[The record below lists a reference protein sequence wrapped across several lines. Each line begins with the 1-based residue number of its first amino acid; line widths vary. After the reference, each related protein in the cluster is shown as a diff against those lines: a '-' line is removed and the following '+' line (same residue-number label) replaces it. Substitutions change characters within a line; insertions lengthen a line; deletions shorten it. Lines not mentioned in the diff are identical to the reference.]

1 MEQPV
6 RTFSVMQYMTSI
18 KNKLADTP
26 AVWVHGVITRL
37 TDKGKVVYISI
48 ADFEEGNVKPIA
60 TVDLTCFA
68 GQYAILRAKT
78 ENSATPFTIRE
89 QLKVC
94 FQIKADVYIPSGK
107 LQAKILDID
116 PVYTLGELALTRMA
130 ILKRLASEGL
140 LEKNKQTELAQ
151 MPLRVG
157 LITGESTA
165 AYKDFT
171 TRLSASPFKFTV
183 VTAYAKMQGN
193 DTESSVIAALDA
205 LRKDEEIDVVCI
217 VRGGGA
223 KTDLNYF
230 DSEALCR
237 AVANYPIPVFTG
249 IGHEID
255 KSLLDEVAYLSCI
268 TPTDCAKRLVERAQ
282 ESWTDLVETARSI
295 ASSARDM
302 LTENRQRL
310 SSAAA
315 RLQQDVTLRIQGE
328 KTKIVRM
335 FTSLERDTRFMLREE
350 TARLDRNVEGLR
362 QGTRKIL
369 DLAIRGKLVPQ
380 DPNDEPASLL
390 LQRIH
395 EDVRLGGIGFS
406 GESTGQRRDKQH
418 QQAEASGD
426 SIGYQP
432 LLLEQFRRGLSLENT
447 VKDKEPQHRQRR
459 LQDNQG
465 H

>member
-1 MEQPV
+1 MDQPV

-18 KNKLADTP
+18 RNKLAETP

-68 GQYAILRAKT
+68 GQFAALRAKT
-78 ENSATPFTIRE
+78 ENAVTPFTIRE

-140 LEKNKQTELAQ
+140 LEKNKALELPQ

-171 TRLSASPFKFTV
+171 TRLSVSMFKFTV

-193 DTESSVIAALDA
+193 DTESSVLEALET
-205 LRKDEEIDVVCI
+205 LRKDEDIDVVCI

-282 ESWTDLVETARSI
+282 DSWNQLTDVAKDI
-295 ASSARDM
+295 AISTRDM
-302 LTENRQRL
+302 LAESSQALNENA
-310 SSAAA
+310 S
-315 RLQQDVTLRIQGE
+315 RLQQIVTERIHAERTRHALLAANLKKDSQFILKGE
-328 KTKIVRM
+328 KVRI
-335 FTSLERDTRFMLREE
+335 ERDG
-350 TARLDRNVEGLR
+350 EGLK

-369 DLAIRGKLVPQ
+369 DLADSQFKLIELRVKNADPETALAKGYTLTLDKNGKFVRNAAQLAPG
-380 DPNDEPASLL
+380 DL
-390 LQRIH
+390 LQTRFKDGTI
-395 EDVRLGGIGFS
+395 
-406 GESTGQRRDKQH
+406 ESTVR
-418 QQAEASGD
+418 
-426 SIGYQP
+426 
-432 LLLEQFRRGLSLENT
+432 
-447 VKDKEPQHRQRR
+447 
-459 LQDNQG
+459 
-465 H
+465 

>member
-1 MEQPV
+1 M

-18 KNKLADTP
+18 RNKLADTP

-68 GQYAILRAKT
+68 GQFAALRAKT
-78 ENSATPFTIRE
+78 ENAATPFVIKE

-94 FQIKADVYIPSGK
+94 FQIKAEVYSPSGK

-116 PVYTLGELALTRMA
+116 PVYTLGELALTRLA

-171 TRLSASPFKFTV
+171 TRLSVSMFKFTV

-193 DTESSVIAALDA
+193 DTESSIIAALET
-205 LRKDEEIDVVCI
+205 LRQDEDIDVVCI

-282 ESWTDLVETARSI
+282 ESWTDLIEAAHGI

-302 LTENRQRL
+302 LTDNRQQL
-310 SSAAA
+310 NMAAT
-315 RLQQDVTLRIQGE
+315 RLQQNVTSRIQGE

-335 FTSLERDTRFMLREE
+335 YTSLERDTRYMLREE
-350 TARLDRNVEGLR
+350 TAKLDRNTEGLR

-369 DLAIRGKLVPQ
+369 DLADSQFKLIELRVKSADPETALAKGYTLTLDKNGKFVR
-380 DPNDEPASLL
+380 NASQLKPGDTL
-390 LQRIH
+390 TTKFK
-395 EDVRLGGIGFS
+395 DGTV
-406 GESTGQRRDKQH
+406 ESTVR
-418 QQAEASGD
+418 
-426 SIGYQP
+426 
-432 LLLEQFRRGLSLENT
+432 
-447 VKDKEPQHRQRR
+447 
-459 LQDNQG
+459 
-465 H
+465 

>member
-18 KNKLADTP
+18 RNKLADTP

-37 TDKGKVVYISI
+37 TEKGKVVYISI

-68 GQYAILRAKT
+68 GQFAALRAKT
-78 ENSATPFTIRE
+78 ESAATPFTIKE

-94 FQIKADVYIPSGK
+94 FQIKAEVYIPSGK

-140 LEKNKQTELAQ
+140 LEKNKLLPLPL
-151 MPLRVG
+151 MPLCIG
-157 LITGESTA
+157 LITGENTA

-171 TRLSASPFKFTV
+171 TRLDASPFRFRIVPVFAT
-183 VTAYAKMQGN
+183 MQGN
-193 DTESSVIAALDA
+193 STEASVLNALET
-205 LRKDEEIDVVCI
+205 LRDNDEIDVVCI

-255 KSLLDEVAYLSCI
+255 RSLLDEVAGVYCI
-268 TPTDCAKRLVERAQ
+268 TPTDCAKRIVEIAQ
-282 ESWTDLVETARSI
+282 ESWNKLIQAAKDI
-295 ASSARDM
+295 ANATRLTLANCTQQLNSTGLRLSQKVSAR
-302 LTENRQRL
+302 
-310 SSAAA
+310 
-315 RLQQDVTLRIQGE
+315 IQAE
-328 KTKIVRM
+328 KTRQTLIRANLLKDTKFV
-335 FTSLERDTRFMLREE
+335 LRDEF
-350 TARLDRNVEGLR
+350 ARVDRNTEGLK
-362 QGTRKIL
+362 QGSRKIL
-369 DLAIRGKLVPQ
+369 DLEKTRFELIETKVKGADPQNIIAKGYTLTLDKNGKFVRNAAQLAPG
-380 DPNDEPASLL
+380 DL
-390 LQRIH
+390 LQTRFKDGTV
-395 EDVRLGGIGFS
+395 ESVVR
-406 GESTGQRRDKQH
+406 
-418 QQAEASGD
+418 
-426 SIGYQP
+426 
-432 LLLEQFRRGLSLENT
+432 
-447 VKDKEPQHRQRR
+447 
-459 LQDNQG
+459 
-465 H
+465 

>member
-18 KNKLADTP
+18 RNKLADTP

-68 GQYAILRAKT
+68 GQFAALRAKT
-78 ENSATPFTIRE
+78 ENAATPFVIKE

-94 FQIKADVYIPSGK
+94 FQIKAEVYIPSGK

-171 TRLSASPFKFTV
+171 TRLSVSPFKFTV
-183 VTAYAKMQGN
+183 VTVYAKMQGN
-193 DTESSVIAALDA
+193 DTESSIIAALET
-205 LRKDEEIDVVCI
+205 LRQNEDIDVVCI

-255 KSLLDEVAYLSCI
+255 KSLLDEVAYMSCI

-282 ESWTDLVETARSI
+282 ESWTNLIEAARGI

-302 LTENRQRL
+302 LTDSRQQL
-310 SSAAA
+310 GMVAT
-315 RLQQDVTLRIQGE
+315 RLQQNVTSRIQEE
-328 KTKIVRM
+328 KTKFVRM
-335 FTSLERDTRFMLREE
+335 FTSLERDTRYMLREE
-350 TARLDRNVEGLR
+350 TARLDRDTEGLR
-362 QGTRKIL
+362 QGTRKII
-369 DLAIRGKLVPQ
+369 DLADSEYRLIELRVKNADPETALAKGYTLTLDKNGKFVR
-380 DPNDEPASLL
+380 NASQLKPGDTL
-390 LQRIH
+390 TTKFR
-395 EDVRLGGIGFS
+395 DGTV
-406 GESTGQRRDKQH
+406 ESTVR
-418 QQAEASGD
+418 
-426 SIGYQP
+426 
-432 LLLEQFRRGLSLENT
+432 
-447 VKDKEPQHRQRR
+447 
-459 LQDNQG
+459 
-465 H
+465 

>member
-18 KNKLADTP
+18 RNKLADTP

-68 GQYAILRAKT
+68 GQFAALRAKT
-78 ENSATPFTIRE
+78 ENAATPFVIKE

-94 FQIKADVYIPSGK
+94 FQIKAEVYIPSGK

-171 TRLSASPFKFTV
+171 TRLSVSPFKFTV

-193 DTESSVIAALDA
+193 DTESSIIAALET
-205 LRKDEEIDVVCI
+205 LRQDEDIDVVCI

-255 KSLLDEVAYLSCI
+255 KSLLDEVAYMSCI

-282 ESWTDLVETARSI
+282 ESWTNLIEAARGI

-302 LTENRQRL
+302 LTDSRQQL
-310 SSAAA
+310 GMVAT
-315 RLQQDVTLRIQGE
+315 RLQQNVTSRIQEE
-328 KTKIVRM
+328 KTKFVRM
-335 FTSLERDTRFMLREE
+335 FTSLERDARYMLREE
-350 TARLDRNVEGLR
+350 TARLDRDTEGLR

-369 DLAIRGKLVPQ
+369 DLADSEYRLIELRVKNADPETALAKGYTLTLDKNGKFVR
-380 DPNDEPASLL
+380 NASQLK
-390 LQRIH
+390 
-395 EDVRLGGIGFS
+395 S
-406 GESTGQRRDKQH
+406 GDTLTTKFRDGTVESTVR
-418 QQAEASGD
+418 
-426 SIGYQP
+426 
-432 LLLEQFRRGLSLENT
+432 
-447 VKDKEPQHRQRR
+447 
-459 LQDNQG
+459 
-465 H
+465 

>member
-18 KNKLADTP
+18 RNKLADTP

-68 GQYAILRAKT
+68 GQFAALRAKT
-78 ENSATPFTIRE
+78 ENAATPFVIKE

-94 FQIKADVYIPSGK
+94 FQIKAEVYIPSGK

-171 TRLSASPFKFTV
+171 TRLSVSPFKFTI

-193 DTESSVIAALDA
+193 DTESSIIAALET
-205 LRKDEEIDVVCI
+205 LRQDEDIDVVCI

-255 KSLLDEVAYLSCI
+255 KSLLDEVAYMSCI

-282 ESWTDLVETARSI
+282 ESWTNLIEAARGI

-302 LTENRQRL
+302 LTDSRQQL
-310 SSAAA
+310 GMVAT
-315 RLQQDVTLRIQGE
+315 RLQQNVTSRIQEE
-328 KTKIVRM
+328 KTKFVRM
-335 FTSLERDTRFMLREE
+335 FTSLERDARYMLREE
-350 TARLDRNVEGLR
+350 TARLDRDTEGLR
-362 QGTRKIL
+362 QGTRKII
-369 DLAIRGKLVPQ
+369 DLADSEYRLIELRVKNADPETALAKGYTLTLDKNGKFVR
-380 DPNDEPASLL
+380 NASQLK
-390 LQRIH
+390 
-395 EDVRLGGIGFS
+395 S
-406 GESTGQRRDKQH
+406 GDTLTTKFRDGTVESTVR
-418 QQAEASGD
+418 
-426 SIGYQP
+426 
-432 LLLEQFRRGLSLENT
+432 
-447 VKDKEPQHRQRR
+447 
-459 LQDNQG
+459 
-465 H
+465 

>member
-1 MEQPV
+1 
-6 RTFSVMQYMTSI
+6 
-18 KNKLADTP
+18 
-26 AVWVHGVITRL
+26 
-37 TDKGKVVYISI
+37 
-48 ADFEEGNVKPIA
+48 
-60 TVDLTCFA
+60 
-68 GQYAILRAKT
+68 
-78 ENSATPFTIRE
+78 
-89 QLKVC
+89 
-94 FQIKADVYIPSGK
+94 
-107 LQAKILDID
+107 
-116 PVYTLGELALTRMA
+116 
-130 ILKRLASEGL
+130 
-140 LEKNKQTELAQ
+140 
-151 MPLRVG
+151 RVG

-369 DLAIRGKLVPQ
+369 DLAQSQFKLTELRVKSADPETALAKGYTLTLDSSGKFIRNAAQLK
-380 DPNDEPASLL
+380 
-390 LQRIH
+390 
-395 EDVRLGGIGFS
+395 
-406 GESTGQRRDKQH
+406 
-418 QQAEASGD
+418 SGD
-426 SIGYQP
+426 T
-432 LLLEQFRRGLSLENT
+432 LRTKFRDGT
-447 VKDKEPQHRQRR
+447 VESVVQ
-459 LQDNQG
+459 
-465 H
+465 

>member
-18 KNKLADTP
+18 RNKLADTP

-37 TDKGKVVYISI
+37 MDKGKVVYISI

-68 GQYAILRAKT
+68 GQFTALRAKT
-78 ENSATPFTIRE
+78 ENAATPFVIKE

-94 FQIKADVYIPSGK
+94 FQIKAEVYIPSGK

-171 TRLSASPFKFTV
+171 TRLSVSPFKFTV
-183 VTAYAKMQGN
+183 MTAYAKMQGN
-193 DTESSVIAALDA
+193 DTESSIIAALET
-205 LRKDEEIDVVCI
+205 LRQDEDIDVVCI

-255 KSLLDEVAYLSCI
+255 KSLLDEVAYMSCI

-282 ESWTDLVETARSI
+282 ESWTNLIEAARGI

-302 LTENRQRL
+302 LTDSRQQL
-310 SSAAA
+310 GMAAT
-315 RLQQDVTLRIQGE
+315 RLQQNVTSRIQEE
-328 KTKIVRM
+328 KTKFVRM
-335 FTSLERDTRFMLREE
+335 FTSLERDARYMLREE
-350 TARLDRNVEGLR
+350 TARLDRDTEGLR
-362 QGTRKIL
+362 QGTRKII
-369 DLAIRGKLVPQ
+369 DLADSQFKLIELRVKNADPETALAKGYTLTLDKNGKFVR
-380 DPNDEPASLL
+380 NASQLKPGDTL
-390 LQRIH
+390 TTKFR
-395 EDVRLGGIGFS
+395 DGTV
-406 GESTGQRRDKQH
+406 ESTVR
-418 QQAEASGD
+418 
-426 SIGYQP
+426 
-432 LLLEQFRRGLSLENT
+432 
-447 VKDKEPQHRQRR
+447 
-459 LQDNQG
+459 
-465 H
+465 

>member
-18 KNKLADTP
+18 RNKLADTP

-68 GQYAILRAKT
+68 GQFAALRAKT
-78 ENSATPFTIRE
+78 ENAATPFVIKE

-94 FQIKADVYIPSGK
+94 FQIKAEVYIPSGK

-171 TRLSASPFKFTV
+171 TRLSVSPFKFTV

-193 DTESSVIAALDA
+193 DTESSIIAALET
-205 LRKDEEIDVVCI
+205 LRQNEDIDVVCI

-255 KSLLDEVAYLSCI
+255 KSLLDEVAYMSCI

-282 ESWTDLVETARSI
+282 ESWTNLIEAARGI

-302 LTENRQRL
+302 LTDSRQQL
-310 SSAAA
+310 GMVAT
-315 RLQQDVTLRIQGE
+315 RLQQNVTSRIQEE
-328 KTKIVRM
+328 KTKFVRM
-335 FTSLERDTRFMLREE
+335 FTSLERDARYMLREE
-350 TARLDRNVEGLR
+350 TARLDRDTEGLR
-362 QGTRKIL
+362 QGTRKII
-369 DLAIRGKLVPQ
+369 DLADSQFKLIELRVKNADPETALAKGYTLTLDKNGKFVR
-380 DPNDEPASLL
+380 NASQLK
-390 LQRIH
+390 
-395 EDVRLGGIGFS
+395 S
-406 GESTGQRRDKQH
+406 GDTLTTKFRDGTVESTVR
-418 QQAEASGD
+418 
-426 SIGYQP
+426 
-432 LLLEQFRRGLSLENT
+432 
-447 VKDKEPQHRQRR
+447 
-459 LQDNQG
+459 
-465 H
+465 

>member
-1 MEQPV
+1 MDQPV

-18 KNKLADTP
+18 RNKLAETP

-37 TDKGKVVYISI
+37 TEKGKVVYISI

-68 GQYAILRAKT
+68 GQFAALRAKT
-78 ENSATPFTIRE
+78 ESAATPFIIKE

-94 FQIKADVYIPSGK
+94 FQIKAEVYIPSGK

-140 LEKNKQTELAQ
+140 LEKNKQLPIPQ
-151 MPLRVG
+151 MPLCIG
-157 LITGESTA
+157 LITGENTA

-171 TRLSASPFKFTV
+171 TRLDASPFKFRV
-183 VTAYAKMQGN
+183 VPVFATMQGN
-193 DTESSVIAALDA
+193 STEASVLNALET
-205 LRKDEEIDVVCI
+205 LRDNDEIDIVCI

-255 KSLLDEVAYLSCI
+255 RSLLDEVAGVYCI
-268 TPTDCAKRLVERAQ
+268 TPTDCAKRIVEIAQ
-282 ESWTDLVETARSI
+282 ESWSRLIETARDI

-302 LTENRQRL
+302 LTESRQQL
-310 SSAAA
+310 GMAAT
-315 RLQQDVTLRIQGE
+315 RLQQNVMSRIQAE
-328 KTKIVRM
+328 KTRHALIRANLQK
-335 FTSLERDTRFMLREE
+335 DTRFVLRDEF
-350 TARLDRNVEGLR
+350 ARIERNSEGLR

-369 DLAIRGKLVPQ
+369 DLAQSQYKLLELRVKTADPETALAKGYTLTLDASGKF
-380 DPNDEPASLL
+380 
-390 LQRIH
+390 
-395 EDVRLGGIGFS
+395 VRNAAQLKS
-406 GESTGQRRDKQH
+406 GDTLRTKFRDGTVESTVR
-418 QQAEASGD
+418 
-426 SIGYQP
+426 
-432 LLLEQFRRGLSLENT
+432 
-447 VKDKEPQHRQRR
+447 
-459 LQDNQG
+459 
-465 H
+465 